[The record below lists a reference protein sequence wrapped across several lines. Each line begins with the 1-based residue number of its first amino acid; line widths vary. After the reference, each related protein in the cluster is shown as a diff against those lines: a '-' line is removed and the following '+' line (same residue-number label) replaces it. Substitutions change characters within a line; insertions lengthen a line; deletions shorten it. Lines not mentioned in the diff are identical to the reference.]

1 MISRWNFTKRNF
13 FFFKNKF
20 YFQIFL
26 PSFYKIQN
34 KFNKL
39 ISLAQ
44 KSRPS
49 WISNF
54 RLHAWKNILRISLIR
69 FPSLWKAWRRRF
81 ELPNLSSFSTNQRA
95 RLIRAFRSGRKE
107 RETLRRGDPRW
118 RRVEERGRE
127 KESVEE
133 NLRFSTA
140 EVGAA
145 GSAELPVLTSGL
157 ENRRL
162 WENDLAHNK
171 LRPLLWNLIT
181 NGIILD
187 T

>member
-1 MISRWNFTKRNF
+1 MKFYHKKY
-13 FFFKNKF
+13 FFFKNFFFSNFTIYFQLDSRQFQWKYFF
-20 YFQIFL
+20 YFF
-26 PSFYKIQN
+26 
-34 KFNKL
+34 
-39 ISLAQ
+39 AQ

-171 LRPLLWNLIT
+171 LRPLLRNLIT